1 MHARPLTFLQTGF
14 RPFFLG
20 AMLYSVVAMTL
31 WTAQLMQLTRLD
43 LDTLAP
49 ALWHG
54 REMVFGYAMAV
65 ISGFLLTAVQNWT
78 GGKTAQGNM
87 LLALFTFW
95 LLSRLIA
102 LYPSAAGVPAMLVSS
117 VLFYLLLLWVLV
129 KPLIQASNHAQWG
142 IIGKLCLFL
151 GLDTF
156 FLASAIGWVSPS
168 YARPSLLIAMYTVIG
183 LILMMA
189 QRVVPSFTRNAIAE
203 KTQVQDYR
211 YVPSVSL
218 VGLMTFAAADVLS
231 WQPLLLTSGLVL
243 FIANALR
250 LYGWYTSEIFRRP
263 LVWVLHLAVAF
274 ISIGFVLRGA
284 AEILHIPPALG
295 LHAMAYGGIGLITI
309 GMMARVSLG
318 HTGRNVFEPPKG
330 LALIFMTLAA
340 GAILRVLLPILAP
353 EYYFLLIQLSQFLWI
368 SAFIG
373 MLAIFAR
380 PLLSARVDGRYG

>member
-1 MHARPLTFLQTGF
+1 MQPRRFTVLQTGF
-14 RPFFLG
+14 RPFFLA
-20 AMLYSVVAMTL
+20 AMVYAVLAMTL
-31 WTAQLMQLTRLD
+31 WTAQLMQLTRFD
-43 LDTLAP
+43 LDTIPP

-54 REMVFGYAMAV
+54 HEMVFGYAIAV

-78 GGKTAQGNM
+78 GGRTAQGNL
-87 LLALFTFW
+87 LLALFILW
-95 LLSRLIA
+95 LVSRLIA
-102 LYPSAAGVPAMLVSS
+102 LYPSAAGVPVMLVSS
-117 VLFYLLLLWVLV
+117 VLFYLLLLWVLL
-129 KPLIQASNHAQWG
+129 KPLIQAGNHAQWG

-151 GLDTF
+151 ALDTL
-156 FLASAIGWVSPS
+156 FLASTTGWLTPS
-168 YARPSLLIAMYTVIG
+168 YGRPSLLIAMYTVIG

-189 QRVVPSFTRNAIAE
+189 QRVVPSFTRNAIAA

-211 YVPSVSL
+211 YVPVVSL
-218 VGLMTFAAADVLS
+218 IGLVIFAAADVLS
-231 WQPLLLTSGLVL
+231 WQPILLVSGLVL

-250 LYGWYTSEIFRRP
+250 LYGWYTSEILSRP

-274 ISIGFVLRGA
+274 ISIGFVLRGT
-284 AEILHIPPALG
+284 AEIFHIPPELG
-295 LHAMAYGGIGLITI
+295 LHAMAYGGIGLVTI

-368 SAFIG
+368 SAFLA
-373 MLAIFAR
+373 MLALFAR
-380 PLLSARVDGRYG
+380 PLLTARVDGRYG